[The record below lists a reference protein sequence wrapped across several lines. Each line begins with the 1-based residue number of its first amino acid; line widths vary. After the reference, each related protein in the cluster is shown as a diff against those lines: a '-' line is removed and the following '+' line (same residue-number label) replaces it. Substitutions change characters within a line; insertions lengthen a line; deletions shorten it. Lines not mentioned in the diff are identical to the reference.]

1 MALFVRPLLHSP
13 FRIILP
19 EKKPVVP
26 LLPICSTSVPTALN
40 CVPAPAL
47 TTTVGTLSWPVMTA
61 VVLVALEVPP
71 KLRMALGVEPV
82 IKPA

>member
-1 MALFVRPLLHSP
+1 MLHSP

-26 LLPICSTSVPTALN
+26 PLPIWRVSVPTAVN

-47 TTTVGTLSWPVMTA
+47 MTTVGTLSWPVMTA
-61 VVLVALEVPP
+61 VEAVALEAPP
-71 KLRMALGVEPV
+71 KLRMAPGVEPV
-82 IKPA
+82 IKPAYVVVLP